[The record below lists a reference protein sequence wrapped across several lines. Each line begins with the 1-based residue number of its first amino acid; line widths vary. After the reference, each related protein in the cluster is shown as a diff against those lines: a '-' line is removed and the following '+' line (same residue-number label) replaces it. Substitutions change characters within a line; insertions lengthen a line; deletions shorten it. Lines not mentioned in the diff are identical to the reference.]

1 MTGARNLVWLS
12 GAFVAAL
19 LLLALSPIPLAG
31 DVESR
36 AAAIV
41 APVASALRATT
52 RPISDVLLNAGQLGE
67 LSRENASLR
76 QELARAQAELAAT
89 REQHT
94 ASEEAGSLHQAA
106 GQLGARVTAPVLL
119 RDPAPGRQMLL
130 LGRGT
135 ADGVRPGQPVLGPG
149 ATLVGI
155 VTASDE
161 HRARVRLLHDS
172 DSAVTGVL
180 QSSRTQG
187 SLAGDG
193 SGLRFDLVAATV
205 PVASGDLVL
214 TSALGGLL
222 PPGLLIGRVAS
233 VEARSEEMFARIR
246 VEPLVD
252 YDRLEQL
259 LVLTDF
265 RPGLTLTGE
274 ATR

>member
-1 MTGARNLVWLS
+1 VTGARNLVWLS
-12 GAFVAAL
+12 GALVAAL
-19 LLLALSPIPLAG
+19 LLLALSPLPLAG

-36 AAAIV
+36 AASLV

-94 ASEEAGSLHQAA
+94 ASEEAAALQQAA

-119 RDPAPGRQMLL
+119 RDPAAGRQVLL
-130 LGRGT
+130 IGRGT
-135 ADGVRPGQPVLGPG
+135 ADGVRSGQPVLGPG

-155 VTASDE
+155 VTATDE

-172 DSAVTGVL
+172 DSAVAGIL
-180 QSSRTQG
+180 QSSRIQA

-193 SGLRFDLVAATV
+193 GTLRLDLVAATM
-205 PVASGDLVL
+205 PVVSGDLVL

-222 PPGLLIGRVAS
+222 PPGLLIGRVAN
-233 VEARSEEMFARIR
+233 VEARSEDLFARVR

-252 YDRLEQL
+252 YDRLEQV